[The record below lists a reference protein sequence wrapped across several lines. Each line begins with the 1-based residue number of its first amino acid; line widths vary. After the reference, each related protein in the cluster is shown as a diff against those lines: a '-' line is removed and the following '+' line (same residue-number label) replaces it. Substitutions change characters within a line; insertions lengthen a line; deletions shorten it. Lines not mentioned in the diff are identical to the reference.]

1 MGEQPQTRRAL
12 RARERARHAI
22 MLVSGVVAVVVLGAA
37 VWFGKGL
44 FTTSTPT
51 GSPSEIPG
59 QAAPLTRTPGP
70 TTTPTSPLTTSVPA
84 SSTASPTASPSAS
97 PTASPSASPS
107 TASASSPGT
116 TGTPGAPSP
125 TETATVD
132 PVAQAV
138 ASCRTRWDLQ
148 AAARDDA
155 YRSLSQWD
163 RHLDIM
169 NDLQAG
175 KLTLAQAKAAWPA
188 TTEKAAENI
197 VAFRTA
203 DKALA
208 ASKDTCA
215 VDAAATGATADAV
228 RGCAASMKTVDDV
241 LARARIAIA
250 PWETHLKDQ
259 SHFKAGGMTPVAAE
273 AAWRVLW
280 KKGLATLPGY
290 QAVAAKGQSAS
301 CRLPA

>member
-1 MGEQPQTRRAL
+1 
-12 RARERARHAI
+12 

-70 TTTPTSPLTTSVPA
+70 TTTPPG
-84 SSTASPTASPSAS
+84 SSTTLASASVTAS

-107 TASASSPGT
+107 TEGEGSAGTAGAPGLPSS
-116 TGTPGAPSP
+116 PSP
-125 TETATVD
+125 TETTTVD

-138 ASCRTRWDLQ
+138 ASCRARWDLQ

-188 TTEKAAENI
+188 TTEKAPENI

-215 VDAAATGATADAV
+215 VDASATGAAADAV
-228 RGCAASMKTVDDV
+228 RGCAASLKTVDDV

-301 CRLPA
+301 CRLPS

>member
-1 MGEQPQTRRAL
+1 MGEQPQTRRAI
-12 RARERARHAI
+12 RERERAHHRI
-22 MLVSGVVAVVVLGAA
+22 VPVLVGLVAVAVLGAA

-44 FTTSTPT
+44 FTSSTPS
-51 GSPSEIPG
+51 GSPSAIPG
-59 QAAPLTRTPGP
+59 LAAPLTKTPD
-70 TTTPTSPLTTSVPA
+70 
-84 SSTASPTASPSAS
+84 PSAS
-97 PTASPSASPS
+97 SATSGSPSSG
-107 TASASSPGT
+107 TATS
-116 TGTPGAPSP
+116 GTPSV
-125 TETATVD
+125 TETPQVD

-138 ASCRTRWDLQ
+138 ASCRAKWDLQ
-148 AAARDDA
+148 SAARADA
-155 YRSLSQWD
+155 LRSLSQWD

-208 ASKDTCA
+208 ASKDSCS
-215 VDAAATGATADAV
+215 VDASATGAEADAV
-228 RGCAASMKTVDDV
+228 RGCAASMKTVDGV
-241 LARARIAIA
+241 LARARTAIA

-280 KKGLATLPGY
+280 QKGLATLPAY
-290 QAVAAKGQSAS
+290 QAVAPQGQSAS
-301 CRLPA
+301 CKLPA

>member
-1 MGEQPQTRRAL
+1 MPMRGRRSRGNLMDDQPQTRRAI
-12 RARERARHAI
+12 RERERARHTI
-22 MLVSGVVAVVVLGAA
+22 VPVVIGVLAVAVLGAA

-44 FTTSTPT
+44 FTSSTPS
-51 GSPSEIPG
+51 GSPSVIPG
-59 QAAPLTRTPGP
+59 LAAPLTRTPEP
-70 TTTPTSPLTTSVPA
+70 TATPTSTPATTPA
-84 SSTASPTASPSAS
+84 TS
-97 PTASPSASPS
+97 
-107 TASASSPGT
+107 SASSPAT
-116 TGTPGAPSP
+116 SP
-125 TETATVD
+125 TTSPSAASGTAIPTPTPTVD
-132 PVAQAV
+132 RVAQAV
-138 ASCRTRWDLQ
+138 ASCRAKWTLQ
-148 AAARDDA
+148 SAARADA
-155 YRSLSQWD
+155 DRSLSQWD

-188 TTEKAAENI
+188 TTEKAPENI
-197 VAFRTA
+197 VAFRNA

-208 ASKDTCA
+208 ASRDTCT
-215 VDAAATGATADAV
+215 VDASATGAAADAV
-228 RGCAASMKTVDDV
+228 RGCAASMRTVDGV

-301 CRLPA
+301 CRLPS

>member
-12 RARERARHAI
+12 RERERARHGVMI
-22 MLVSGVVAVVVLGAA
+22 VIGVVAVVVLGAA

-44 FTTSTPT
+44 FTSSTPS
-51 GSPSEIPG
+51 GSSSEIPG

-70 TTTPTSPLTTSVPA
+70 TTTPPGSSTTAASA
-84 SSTASPTASPSAS
+84 SSS
-97 PTASPSASPS
+97 ASPSASPS
-107 TASASSPGT
+107 TEGAGSAGTAGAPGPPSS
-116 TGTPGAPSP
+116 PSP
-125 TETATVD
+125 TETAKVD

-138 ASCRTRWDLQ
+138 ASCRAKWDLQ
-148 AAARDDA
+148 SAARADA

-163 RHLDIM
+163 RHLAIM

-188 TTEKAAENI
+188 TTEKAPENI

-215 VDAAATGATADAV
+215 VDASVTGATADAV